1 MAKLVANR
9 YASALFEAGIDL
21 EKINIFNDEL
31 DFLGKVF
38 KEEEKLLQILHH
50 PKIGK
55 AEKRDLMDSLFKD
68 KLSEEMIN
76 FLYILID
83 KRRDGHILEIVD
95 EYKKMFNKHQ
105 NIIKVIAITAVP
117 MEDRAKEKLT
127 VVLKDKLDKTIEL
140 TNEIDQG
147 LIGGVLLKVEDKLID
162 GTIKGQLAAIGK
174 AIKGAAN

>member
-21 EKINIFNDEL
+21 DKIKLFNNEL
-31 DFLGKVF
+31 DFLGKIF

-55 AEKRDLMDSLFKD
+55 SEKRDIMDNLFKER
-68 KLSEEMIN
+68 LSEEMIN

-83 KRRDGHILEIVD
+83 KRRDGYILEIVE
-95 EYKKMFNKHQ
+95 EYKKMFNKHE
-105 NIIKVIAITAVP
+105 NIVKVVAITAVP
-117 MEDRAKEKLT
+117 MEDTAKDKLT
-127 VVLKDKLDKTIEL
+127 LVLKDKLKQTIEL
-140 TNEIDQG
+140 TNEIDKK

-162 GTIKGQLAAIGK
+162 GSVKGQLESIGR
-174 AIKGAAN
+174 AIKGATN

>member
-21 EKINIFNDEL
+21 EKINVFNDEL
-31 DFLGKVF
+31 DFLGGVF
-38 KEEEKLLQILHH
+38 KEEEKLLRILHH

-55 AEKRDLMDSLFKD
+55 AEKRDLMNSLFKD

-83 KRRDGHILEIVD
+83 KRREGYILEIVE
-95 EYKKMFNKHQ
+95 EYKKMFNKHE
-105 NIIKVIAITAVP
+105 NILNVVAITAVP
-117 MEDRAKEKLT
+117 MEDGAKDKLSL
-127 VVLKDKLDKTIEL
+127 VLKDKLNKTIEL
-140 TNEIDQG
+140 TNEIDSK

-162 GTIKGQLAAIGK
+162 GTVKGQLESIGK
-174 AIKGAAN
+174 AIKGVAN